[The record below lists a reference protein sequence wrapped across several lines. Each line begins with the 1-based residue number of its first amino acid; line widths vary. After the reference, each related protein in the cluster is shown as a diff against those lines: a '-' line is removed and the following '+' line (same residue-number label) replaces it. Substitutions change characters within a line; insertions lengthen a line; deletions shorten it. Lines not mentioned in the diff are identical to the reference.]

1 MTKAC
6 AFAMYNCILLR
17 LGEKLRLGRRVRE
30 KVSSMHDRDMMKR
43 NIDSAAVMIF
53 QPLFCKLG
61 KSQHFTKFSLCLCL
75 SFDKR
80 ERKSCIKFFL
90 GEFALIFR
98 DDTLWKRQYSVFR
111 RIRSAAKISVLFP
124 FIVLPERVF
133 FFRPYILLDLWS
145 HVFFFVFCCFSF

>member
-1 MTKAC
+1 MISFFRLALYMTKAC

-53 QPLFCKLG
+53 KPLFCKLG

-124 FIVLPERVF
+124 FIVL
-133 FFRPYILLDLWS
+133 
-145 HVFFFVFCCFSF
+145 

>member
-1 MTKAC
+1 MTKTC
-6 AFAMYNCILLR
+6 AFAMYNCILVW
-17 LGEKLRLGRRVRE
+17 LGEKLRLGRHVRE

-80 ERKSCIKFFL
+80 ERKSCIKISL
-90 GEFALIFR
+90 GEFEFLFR
-98 DDTLWKRQYSVFR
+98 DDTLYKNFGSLSFHCSMRGYSF
-111 RIRSAAKISVLFP
+111 SALIFYWIYSLM
-124 FIVLPERVF
+124 F
-133 FFRPYILLDLWS
+133 FCFFLL
-145 HVFFFVFCCFSF
+145 V